1 MDGERSAQLT
11 SAREIS
17 YIRLWRTP
25 MTESPHD
32 VGAHLKARRE
42 TRSAQLS
49 DRATGMMAA
58 NATSITS
65 VIASSAGRRRARC
78 RRRRCRCAQ
87 ARRLI
92 STHLLKYSP
101 ARYRWAYARSP

>member
-17 YIRLWRTP
+17 YIGLWRTP

-49 DRATGMMAA
+49 DRATGMMVAD
-58 NATSITS
+58 ATSITS
-65 VIASSAGRRRARC
+65 ASA
-78 RRRRCRCAQ
+78 
-87 ARRLI
+87 
-92 STHLLKYSP
+92 
-101 ARYRWAYARSP
+101 